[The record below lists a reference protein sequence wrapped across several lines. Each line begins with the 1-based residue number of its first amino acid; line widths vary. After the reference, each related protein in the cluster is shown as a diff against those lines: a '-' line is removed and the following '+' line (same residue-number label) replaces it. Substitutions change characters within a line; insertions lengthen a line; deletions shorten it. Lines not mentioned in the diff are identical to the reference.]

1 MTHPLYVAIIWHMHQ
16 PFYRDLRA
24 GEISL
29 PWLRLHAAKDYL
41 HMADVLADH
50 PDAHATINM
59 VPSLVEQMLAWA
71 DGRELDQLARLAEA
85 DSWTDAERR
94 VILNLGFSISWDKVI
109 RRHRRYAELLDR
121 RQQALADPRAFSDAD
136 YRDLLGWF
144 NMVWIDPD
152 WLARD
157 RELSALWARGRGFST
172 ADLRLIHA
180 KQRQIAAAVLP
191 TYRRLAERGQLE
203 ITTSPYYHP
212 ILPLLADTESARRPS
227 PGLPLPDGRLIAPED
242 AAAQLR
248 LAVEAHTAWFG
259 APPQGLWPSE
269 GAVSPEI
276 LPLVTAAGFTWLAT
290 DEAILGRSLGRS
302 FERDG
307 RNLVINPHALYRP
320 YRVLADSEL
329 GPYVVFRDHEL
340 SDRIGFL
347 YQNFPP
353 EQAAEDFIY
362 RLLEIR
368 SRLNDPGTPYL
379 VSVILD
385 GENAW
390 EHYERNGTPFLHALY
405 AGLSRRAELKAVTV
419 GEYLREFGPRPA
431 ATLARLATGS
441 WISGDLTTW
450 IGDPEH
456 NRAWDALDCDA
467 RSRGADPARAAAAR
481 RATARLAGALR
492 RRGQRLVLVVLA
504 PQQLG
509 SEPHLRPALPRRSG
523 RGLRG
528 VGSAGSRMARCPDQR
543 SAPGAI
549 RPAGDALR
557 RSDAGGH
564 AVCRR
569 AVGRRGNRPPGGG
582 ILGRHAARRWG
593 DRAPAGGPRPADPLA
608 APGAARPPG

>member
-1 MTHPLYVAIIWHMHQ
+1 M
-16 PFYRDLRA
+16 
-24 GEISL
+24 
-29 PWLRLHAAKDYL
+29 
-41 HMADVLADH
+41 
-50 PDAHATINM
+50 
-59 VPSLVEQMLAWA
+59 
-71 DGRELDQLARLAEA
+71 
-85 DSWTDAERR
+85 
-94 VILNLGFSISWDKVI
+94 
-109 RRHRRYAELLDR
+109 
-121 RQQALADPRAFSDAD
+121 
-136 YRDLLGWF
+136 
-144 NMVWIDPD
+144 
-152 WLARD
+152 
-157 RELSALWARGRGFST
+157 
-172 ADLRLIHA
+172 
-180 KQRQIAAAVLP
+180 
-191 TYRRLAERGQLE
+191 
-203 ITTSPYYHP
+203 
-212 ILPLLADTESARRPS
+212 
-227 PGLPLPDGRLIAPED
+227 
-242 AAAQLR
+242 
-248 LAVEAHTAWFG
+248 
-259 APPQGLWPSE
+259 
-269 GAVSPEI
+269 
-276 LPLVTAAGFTWLAT
+276 
-290 DEAILGRSLGRS
+290 GRSLGRS

-431 ATLARLATGS
+431 ATLARLASGS

-456 NRAWDALDCDA
+456 NRAWDALIA
-467 RSRGADPARAAAAR
+467 NASGYTADPARAAATR
-481 RATARLAGALR
+481 RAAARLAGALR

-509 SEPHLRPALPRRSG
+509 SEPYLRPALPRRSG
-523 RGLRG
+523 RGLRSD
-528 VGSAGSRMARCPDQR
+528 GSAGSRMARCSNQRRAPD
-543 SAPGAI
+543 AI

-557 RSDAGGH
+557 RSDA
-564 AVCRR
+564 RR
-569 AVGRRGNRPPGGG
+569 HPIRGRTVGRRRNRPPGGG
-582 ILGRHAARRWG
+582 ILGRHATRRWG
-593 DRAPAGGPRPADPLA
+593 DRAPAGGPRSADPLA
-608 APGAARPPG
+608 APGAARPAG